1 MTHLEAQS
9 YIMPF
14 IEGKVPD
21 NKQEDFVIH
30 MKNCKKCHEELEIY
44 YTLLVGMKQLDN
56 RTDVNMDLTADLEK
70 ELNRMS
76 HRVRNR
82 RGVKISAFTIVM
94 SMFIVLGTIMYA
106 GILNRVYTFEQSTK
120 FIEQGPFYYKDY
132 IGDIMYLDD
141 KDNVEIDARIKIEK
155 EVSDYKRIR
164 GFIRLDNDYNSIL
177 KLGEDLGN
185 NEATTD

>member
-14 IEGKVPD
+14 IEGKLPD

-56 RTDVNMDLTADLEK
+56 HNDVAMDLTADLEK

-82 RGVKISAFTIVM
+82 RGVKISAFTVVM
-94 SMFIVLGTIMYA
+94 SIFLMIGTVIYA
-106 GILNRVYTFEQSTK
+106 GVLNRVYNYEQHTK
-120 FIEQGPFYYKDY
+120 QIEQGIHYYWNSL
-132 IGDIMYLDD
+132 GDVLYLDD
-141 KDNVEIDARIKIEK
+141 NDNVENDIRIKK
-155 EVSDYKRIR
+155 DNEVSNYERIQGFKR
-164 GFIRLDNDYNSIL
+164 LEEDYNKIL
-177 KLGEDLGN
+177 KLGEDLGIY
-185 NEATTD
+185 EATID

>member
-56 RTDVNMDLTADLEK
+56 RTDVNMDLTADLE
-70 ELNRMS
+70 NS
-76 HRVRNR
+76 RNNY
-82 RGVKISAFTIVM
+82 VCWD
-94 SMFIVLGTIMYA
+94 
-106 GILNRVYTFEQSTK
+106 FEQG
-120 FIEQGPFYYKDY
+120 IH
-132 IGDIMYLDD
+132 L
-141 KDNVEIDARIKIEK
+141 
-155 EVSDYKRIR
+155 
-164 GFIRLDNDYNSIL
+164 
-177 KLGEDLGN
+177 
-185 NEATTD
+185 